1 MRAPSVSR
9 QSPNSFLK
17 VLAWFVKDVG
27 LPGYF
32 GLGTSKEEV
41 DPNNADISRLRSIA
55 GRFLFVYYNFGVAMN
70 DLSLEATKAL
80 IEMFPLVDT
89 KVLKNLLREYLF
101 EYWMCDPHPERSD
114 KFKIIVET
122 LVAGSHE
129 YKCTAWTRADDG
141 SCLVGHFLLWSLLD
155 LPNEDSDEQLFLL
168 VKEYQPDV
176 FLLQNDDGRT
186 MLDFMLS
193 RSLPHYYSY
202 DIFVL
207 LFLQEGP
214 EAC

>member
-1 MRAPSVSR
+1 
-9 QSPNSFLK
+9 
-17 VLAWFVKDVG
+17 
-27 LPGYF
+27 
-32 GLGTSKEEV
+32 
-41 DPNNADISRLRSIA
+41 
-55 GRFLFVYYNFGVAMN
+55 MN

-176 FLLQNDDGRT
+176 FLLQNDDGRVET
-186 MLDFMLS
+186 RQIFNRESGEVFS
-193 RSLPHYYSY
+193 RSRMWLE
-202 DIFVL
+202 D
-207 LFLQEGP
+207 QT
-214 EAC
+214 